1 MRNKKPILLIWNVA
15 VDPDEGIK
23 DLLALYVVGRRTK
36 LEVCREITAKIPGST
51 KFMEEFLTAYD
62 DGRMDLN
69 QAVGLLVEVV
79 ESFNV
84 DNQDALRT
92 MLTLGVDYACEK
104 SRDQRLM
111 DQMIDQ
117 EDEKEKWY

>member
-15 VDPDEGIK
+15 VDPEEGIK

-36 LEVCREITAKIPGST
+36 LEVCGEITAKIPGST

-92 MLTLGVDYACEK
+92 MLSLGVDFACEK
-104 SRDQRLM
+104 SREQRLM
-111 DQMIDQ
+111 DQMINQ